1 MSQSTQLKRYGLFDS
16 KVPRYT
22 SYPPATQFAGG
33 VDAAVQQEWIESIA
47 PGTKLSLYMHV
58 PFCRRLCWFCAC
70 RTQGVRSEEP
80 VRAYV
85 ASVLQEIAT
94 LKAMLPAGVTLARL
108 HWGGGTPT
116 LLMPDSI
123 KQIADAF
130 HDIVPWEQDAEFSVE
145 IDPNEIDHARLTA
158 LAAGGMNR
166 ASIGVQDF
174 NPDIQQI
181 IGRIQS
187 YETTRNVVTA
197 LRELGIKS
205 LNADIL
211 FGLPEQS
218 LERLAESVQLLLSL
232 TPDRVA
238 LYGYAHVPW
247 MARRQGMIPT
257 DTLPTPEERLQL
269 FENAK
274 KLFLWDGYKEIGID
288 HFAREDDGL
297 AKAAHSGHLR
307 RNFQGYTDDT
317 CDVLIGIGASSI
329 SKFPQGFSQN
339 VSATA
344 GYQKAVRAGELATA
358 RGHVFTEDDKMRG
371 RIIEALMCDFEVETA
386 EIVNSFNVSEIALK
400 RLYQD
405 AKDQFNTMVE
415 ITPTHFRIR
424 PEAQPLVRMIARVF
438 DAYDVRQG
446 SHSAAF

>member
-1 MSQSTQLKRYGLFDS
+1 
-16 KVPRYT
+16 
-22 SYPPATQFAGG
+22 
-33 VDAAVQQEWIESIA
+33 
-47 PGTKLSLYMHV
+47 
-58 PFCRRLCWFCAC
+58 
-70 RTQGVRSEEP
+70 
-80 VRAYV
+80 
-85 ASVLQEIAT
+85 
-94 LKAMLPAGVTLARL
+94 
-108 HWGGGTPT
+108 
-116 LLMPDSI
+116 
-123 KQIADAF
+123 
-130 HDIVPWEQDAEFSVE
+130 
-145 IDPNEIDHARLTA
+145 
-158 LAAGGMNR
+158 
-166 ASIGVQDF
+166 
-174 NPDIQQI
+174 
-181 IGRIQS
+181 
-187 YETTRNVVTA
+187 
-197 LRELGIKS
+197 
-205 LNADIL
+205 
-211 FGLPEQS
+211 
-218 LERLAESVQLLLSL
+218 
-232 TPDRVA
+232 
-238 LYGYAHVPW
+238 

-386 EIVNSFNVSEIALK
+386 EIMNSFNVSEIALK

-405 AKDQFNTMVE
+405 AKNQFDAMVE